1 MTQDTSKT
9 NLFKKVSNSI
19 KTLWIEHYNY
29 KPSQLIILASIAGS
43 TPFLGILLSQSIPLS
58 SADNVP
64 TTTVLVNPKEESTVT
79 ETIDHYI
86 TLPNGDVK
94 PYTGDSNSQYPK
106 EPQEDTT
113 TTKNNYDPE
122 HTNNKTQEPNYPMN
136 NTPQETYS
144 PQEENKNNNRT
155 PVNPEK
161 ISPNR
166 GNTRTPENLDNNT
179 NNTNDNTNNNN
190 IENNNNNNI
199 PENNTNNPNEPM
211 NNTPND
217 NTNNNVDNA
226 ITGQ

>member
-113 TTKNNYDPE
+113 TTKNNYDPDY
-122 HTNNKTQEPNYPMN
+122 TNNKTQEPNYPMN

-144 PQEENKNNNRT
+144 PQENKNNNRT
-155 PVNPEK
+155 PINTEK

-166 GNTRTPENLDNNT
+166 SNTRTPENLDNNT